1 MAESSTPGTYPV
13 GAPVQRLEHMTTHT
27 TSRLSRTLMT
37 GYGMLAYGAF
47 LVVFLYAIGWV
58 EGLVV
63 PRTIDEGP
71 AAPTAVAVVIDL
83 ALLSIFA
90 VQHSVMARPWFKRRW
105 TRIVP
110 PPIERATYVL
120 FATAALALVM
130 WQWRPLPQQ
139 VWDVETMWLR
149 VVLYAVSLGGFAL
162 VLTSTFAIDHFDL
175 FGVRQVI
182 RNQLG
187 MPAAT
192 AEFLTPRLYRI
203 VRHPLYAGFLIA
215 FWVAP
220 TMSVGGL
227 MFAAVTTV
235 YILVA
240 VQLEEHDLIGTFG
253 DRYRTYRTQV
263 PMLVPRLR
271 RVSPVRELSRS

>member
-1 MAESSTPGTYPV
+1 
-13 GAPVQRLEHMTTHT
+13 MTTHT
-27 TSRLSRTLMT
+27 MSRPARIAMT
-37 GYGMLAYGAF
+37 GYGILAYCVFA
-47 LVVFLYAIGWV
+47 VVFLYAIEWI

-71 AAPTAVAVVIDL
+71 AASAGAAVLIDL

-120 FATAALALVM
+120 CATAALALVM

-139 VWDVETMWLR
+139 VWDVETTWLR

-162 VLTSTFAIDHFDL
+162 VLASTFAIDHFDL

-187 MPAAT
+187 KPAAT

-215 FWVAP
+215 FWEAP
-220 TMSVGGL
+220 TKSVGHQV
-227 MFAAVTTV
+227 FASVTTG
-235 YILVA
+235 YIVVA
-240 VQLEEHDLIGTFG
+240 VQFEEHDLIDTFG

-263 PMLVPRLR
+263 PMLVPRR
-271 RVSPVRELSRS
+271 HRMSPVRVPGRP

>member
-1 MAESSTPGTYPV
+1 
-13 GAPVQRLEHMTTHT
+13 MTTHT
-27 TSRLSRTLMT
+27 ASRPARTLMT
-37 GYGMLAYGAF
+37 AYGMLAYAAF
-47 LVVFLYAIGWV
+47 AVVFLYAIGWV

-63 PRTIDEGP
+63 PRTIDDG
-71 AAPTAVAVVIDL
+71 PTAPATVAVLVDL

-105 TRIVP
+105 TRLVP

-139 VWDVETMWLR
+139 VWDVETTWVRIALC
-149 VVLYAVSLGGFAL
+149 VVSLGGFAL
-162 VLTSTFAIDHFDL
+162 VLASTFAIDHFDL
-175 FGVRQVI
+175 FGVRQVL

-187 MPAAT
+187 KPAAT

-220 TMSVGGL
+220 TMSAGGL
-227 MFAAVTTV
+227 LFAVVTTGYV
-235 YILVA
+235 LVA
-240 VQLEEHDLIGTFG
+240 VQFEEHDLIDTFG

-263 PMLVPRLR
+263 PMLVPRR
-271 RVSPVRELSRS
+271 RRLSPARELSRP